1 MKVEVELLSPFYQ
14 ELHEE
19 MGEKVMLDFY
29 ELYRGLT
36 LNVPQKLYESK
47 KVKDYLKKK
56 YKNEDISKEL
66 VRMIVNKFDYSER
79 HVYRLLNK

>member
-56 YKNEDISKEL
+56 I
-66 VRMIVNKFDYSER
+66 
-79 HVYRLLNK
+79 

>member
-36 LNVPQKLYESK
+36 LNVPQKLYDSK
-47 KVKDYLKKK
+47 KVKRYLHREYLNQDVTKSEIK
-56 YKNEDISKEL
+56 DL
-66 VRMIVNKFDYSER
+66 MDKFGYTER
-79 HVYRLLNK
+79 HIYRLIRN